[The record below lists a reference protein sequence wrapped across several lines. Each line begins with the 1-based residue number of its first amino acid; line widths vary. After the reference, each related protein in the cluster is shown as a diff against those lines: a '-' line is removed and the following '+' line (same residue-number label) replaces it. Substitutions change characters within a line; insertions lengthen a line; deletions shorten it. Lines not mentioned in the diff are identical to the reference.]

1 MENVEKIYEQTRS
14 EIEKLK
20 TEQAVRMEKIKS
32 LAGELGMA
40 VDANLPANAAAMKQ
54 QVAAEKA
61 ELETQLESTL
71 KELEDG
77 ENA

>member
-1 MENVEKIYEQTRS
+1 
-14 EIEKLK
+14 
-20 TEQAVRMEKIKS
+20 MEKIKS